1 MIRRRYLEV
10 VKKFE
15 PYSVLLDAGATPAQV
30 KEAIIALLSP
40 YVADKELLRQLAV
53 TVLANEAACVGQL
66 SSRPDWKSLLDL
78 AFSIRRGA
86 IETNKSKSFET
97 IAAFEVPIKEAQRK
111 YSLQIVFEQSK
122 EGLDNNEYAF
132 EVFRLIGALIEST
145 IQPFVKELYCL
156 SLIGKGLPVDPA
168 TVLRADFGKIVD
180 QFEKLL
186 DDSCF
191 LSPPPWNVRLNQ
203 WRNIAQHHSYIVR
216 GESIVAHYGK
226 SNPPHHVELS
236 REGLFTLS
244 KELIRRLGALKS
256 SREITTL
263 NHLDELRPLLPATD
277 HDAYCIATELGAAF
291 ATQGFTL
298 VELAENDGTV
308 VAKFLDT
315 SPSAGPSRHFHCS
328 QFIVPIAQRFP
339 GLGVQVHLQSS
350 ETQDR
355 WMFSA
360 GATEIKDILGA
371 DNPLLKLAEV
381 MTCQR
386 NP

>member
-1 MIRRRYLEV
+1 MIRQRYLEV

-53 TVLANEAACVGQL
+53 TVLANEAACIGQL

-78 AFSIRRGA
+78 AFSIRKGA

-97 IAAFEVPIKEAQRK
+97 IAAFEVPIREAQRK

-122 EGLDNNEYAF
+122 EGLGNDEYAF
-132 EVFRLIGALIEST
+132 EVFRIIGALIEST

-156 SLIGKGLPVDPA
+156 FLIGKGLSVDSA
-168 TVLRADFGKIVD
+168 TVLHTDFGKIAG

-186 DDSCF
+186 DDSSL
-191 LSPPPWNVRLNQ
+191 LSPPPWNIRLNQ
-203 WRNIAQHHSYIVR
+203 WRNIAQHHSYIVS
-216 GESIVAHYGK
+216 GKSIVAYYGK
-226 SNPPHHVELS
+226 SNPSHHVELS
-236 REGLFTLS
+236 REELFAVS

-277 HDAYCIATELGAAF
+277 RDVYCIATELGAAF
-291 ATQGFTL
+291 ATQGFALLDLKENNGTL
-298 VELAENDGTV
+298 

-315 SPSAGPSRHFHCS
+315 SPNAGPSRHFHCS

-339 GLGVQVHLQSS
+339 DLGVQVHLQSS
-350 ETQDR
+350 TTQDR

-360 GATEIKDILGA
+360 GATDLKDVLRG
-371 DNPLLKLAEV
+371 DNPLLKLSEV
-381 MTCQR
+381 MKFQK